1 MTEEM
6 RVIVASEERFDRT
19 PDGKIW
25 AQGSVGYQLW
35 SQYLDVFNHVEVVA
49 RLRDIAGTPCNQ
61 YRADGENV
69 SFTPLKY
76 FIGPEQFLWNLRE
89 IKGVIRSAYSEESAL
104 IATLPGTIGA
114 LLLKQFE
121 KRNHPYG
128 IRVVGDPD
136 TVFMTGSVRHPLRPV
151 FRWWFTRNMKHY
163 CEKACTTSYV
173 TERVLQEKYPC
184 RNNVF
189 QISDVDLPR
198 EAFASGP
205 RFGYRSGQTLTILFV
220 GSMAQLYKA
229 PDLLIDAVSACVGEG
244 LDIQLIMIGDGKH
257 KQDLMLRASSLSLGG
272 KVEFLGQLLNSE
284 VLSRLDDADLFVLP
298 SRTEGLPRAM
308 IEAMARGLPC
318 IGSNIGGIPELL
330 PPEDL
335 VPPGD
340 SHALA
345 RKIKEVATDDQRMVR
360 MSIRNLEKAK
370 MYRAEIMCERTLEF
384 HKCLKDETMSWLMKR
399 ER

>member
-1 MTEEM
+1 M
-6 RVIVASEERFDRT
+6 RVIVTSEERFDRT

-25 AQGSVGYQLW
+25 AQGSVGYRLW
-35 SQYLDVFNHVEVVA
+35 SQYLDVFDHVEVVA
-49 RLRDIAGTPCNQ
+49 RLRDITGTPCNQ

-89 IKGVIRSAYSEESAL
+89 IKGVIRSAYSEKSAL

-136 TVFMTGSVRHPLRPV
+136 TVFMTGSISHPLRPV

-163 CEKACTTSYV
+163 CEKACATSYV
-173 TERVLQEKYPC
+173 TERVLQERYPC

-205 RFGYRSGQTLTILFV
+205 RFGHRYGQTLTILFV

-229 PDLLIDAVSACVGEG
+229 PDVLIDAVSACVGEG

-257 KQDLMLRASSLSLGG
+257 KQDLMLRASRLGLAG
-272 KVEFLGQLLNSE
+272 KVEFLGQLLNNE

-330 PPEDL
+330 PIEDL

-340 SHALA
+340 SQALA

-360 MSIRNLEKAK
+360 MSIRNLEKVK
-370 MYRAEIMCERTLEF
+370 LYGAEIMYERTLEF
-384 HKCLKDETMSWLMKR
+384 HKCVKDETMSWLMKR